1 MLGRFFGPLTGLIL
15 IALAAIFWRT
25 SLGFDLH
32 LGPLG
37 RLEDLLKGVL
47 AATGAVILVTTLPP
61 LIRALVAGTVFCT
74 APGSRGRGT
83 NGLAGHA
90 RAKAAGSSAA
100 ASEAAIA
107 GQIAASVAAAEAAAQ
122 RSSAV
127 IIAQSRAPRQG
138 APEPRA
144 GGYFA

>member
-25 SLGFDLH
+25 RLGFDLH

-61 LIRALVAGTVFCT
+61 LIRALVAGTVFST

-90 RAKAAGSSAA
+90 RAAGSSAA

-127 IIAQSRAPRQG
+127 IIAQSHAPRQG
-138 APEPRA
+138 APGHRA